1 MPTIQLNEN
10 NKTLNKL
17 FHSLNN
23 EVLMISESYLSKFI
37 EGDLYNK
44 DQMNFVPYEEIG
56 NKAVI
61 HIFGVLLHEESYA
74 KYEGYCYLN
83 TYSRIR
89 ADYDKALEN
98 PHIKEIYFHFDS
110 GGGHAAGCFD
120 LVDYIYENR
129 GSKPVFALVDENCYS
144 GAYALASACD
154 KIICPRTG
162 GVGSVGVIT
171 HHYDYSKY
179 FEGMGISIETI
190 KAGEMKDSGSP
201 YKPLSD
207 IDRSRIQESID
218 STYDLFVKTVARNR
232 GLSEQAVRETEA
244 DIFDSH
250 EAIEIG
256 FIDHI
261 APVREFFETE
271 KTNGEYSMPTALNAE
286 ENSVSQ
292 STEVLTGMLG
302 LTSKK
307 EAEQVITN
315 VKQALAEQ
323 TQEKLDAQKAE
334 LTAQFE
340 SDKATVVET
349 AKKEAVAETV
359 ETNKKIFEACK
370 TAGRQEIAGQYM
382 AEGLTLEQ
390 AQEKLTEQ
398 QASEDESTPISTNI
412 NPTAE
417 TIKNNKVSPAVERIN
432 KRRNGGK

>member
-1 MPTIQLNEN
+1 MPTIQLKEN
-10 NKTLNKL
+10 KKTLNKL

-23 EVLMISESYLSKFI
+23 EVLMLSESYLSKFI

-44 DQMNFVPYEEIG
+44 DTMNFVPYEEIG
-56 NKAVI
+56 DKAVI
-61 HIFGVLLHEESYA
+61 HVFGVLLHAESYA
-74 KYEGYCYLN
+74 EYEGYYLIN

-89 ADYDKALEN
+89 ADFDKALNN
-98 PHIKEIYFHFDS
+98 PHIKKIYFHFDS

-120 LVDYIYENR
+120 LVDYIYDHR
-129 GSKPVFALVDENCYS
+129 GDKPIYALVDENCYS

-171 HHYDYSKY
+171 HHYDYSKF
-179 FEGMGISIETI
+179 FEGMGINIETI

-232 GLSEQAVRETEA
+232 GISEQAVRETEA

-250 EAIEIG
+250 EAIQIG
-256 FIDHI
+256 LIDYI

-271 KTNGEYSMPTALNAE
+271 KTNGEYSMPTNLNAD

-292 STEVLTGMLG
+292 ATESLTSMLG

-307 EAEQVITN
+307 VADKAISN
-315 VKQALAEQ
+315 VKDIMAKQ
-323 TQEKLDAQKAE
+323 TQEKLDAQKEE
-334 LTAQFE
+334 LTTQFE
-340 SDKATVVET
+340 ADKATAVEA
-349 AKKEAVAETV
+349 AKKEAVAETISI
-359 ETNKKIFEACK
+359 NKQIFEACK
-370 TAGRQEIAGQYM
+370 TAGRTDIAGQYM

-398 QASEDESTPISTNI
+398 QASEDETTPISTNI
-412 NPTAE
+412 NPTTE
-417 TIKNNKVSPAVERIN
+417 TIKNNKVSPAVEKIN